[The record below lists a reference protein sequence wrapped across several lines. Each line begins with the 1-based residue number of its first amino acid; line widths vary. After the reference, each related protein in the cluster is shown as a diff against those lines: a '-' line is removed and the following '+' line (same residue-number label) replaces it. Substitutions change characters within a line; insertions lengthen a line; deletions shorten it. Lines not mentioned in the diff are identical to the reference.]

1 MSREGFNLDGKN
13 IIGRPAI
20 SFALYVMLFFALGG
34 FTGCAPALSK
44 QLREEAGNPV
54 PFEALLRR
62 TDDYKGRIVI
72 VGGYILET
80 LNEPEGSWLTVLQS
94 PLDSQNR
101 PESSDLS
108 QGRFLVWSTEFL
120 DPVVYSKERRITV
133 GGQVIGSQQR
143 KLGSLTYQ
151 YPVVEAREIHLW
163 AKEAE
168 HIGPYYDPW
177 YYPWYRYPYPY
188 RYPYW

>member
-1 MSREGFNLDGKN
+1 LNLDGKD
-13 IIGRPAI
+13 IMSRLSI
-20 SFALYVMLFFALGG
+20 SFAAYLLLFFFLGG
-34 FTGCAPALSK
+34 FTGCTPAISK
-44 QLREEAGNPV
+44 QVREEAGEPV
-54 PFEALLRR
+54 PFEALLMR
-62 TDDYKGRIVI
+62 TDDYKGRVVI
-72 VGGYILET
+72 IGGYILET
-80 LNEPEGSWLTVLQS
+80 LNEPDGSWLTVLQS

-108 QGRFLVWSTEFL
+108 KGRFLVWSKEFL

-133 GGQVIGSQQR
+133 GGQVIGSQER

-151 YPVVEAREIHLW
+151 YPVIEAKEIHLW
-163 AKEAE
+163 SKEVE

-177 YYPWYRYPYPY
+177 YYPWYRHPYRY